1 MAYVKE
7 YSNSGSNAV
16 RIQQLESMLHKQ
28 YNPRH
33 SSIPDFVDTF
43 QTIMSELE
51 GLYVEEEAAGHSVG
65 LLNDP
70 QKKRWLLN
78 AVATDASL
86 QPLVQSLCRGFK
98 SYEEVAHELRS
109 TSIQAEYDLNPTGKT
124 RRAMLD
130 TATHMEPA
138 EVDMD
143 ESVEHALRV
152 FHMMGKTSGYNKAY
166 QMMTNPCTME
176 LLKIPKSIWL
186 ELTNK
191 LKEEMNAIR
200 MHIRKKR
207 ACDQGGALSHLYQ
220 MQHRNRISLQ
230 NILEAHQ
237 MH

>member
-65 LLNDP
+65 SLNDP

-86 QPLVQSLCRGFK
+86 QPLVQSLRRGFK
-98 SYEEVAHELRS
+98 NYEEVAHELRS

-124 RRAMLD
+124 RHAMFG
-130 TATHMEPA
+130 TATA
-138 EVDMD
+138 SDMTD
-143 ESVEHALRV
+143 ANNEEHEAPGWAV
-152 FHMMGKTSGYNKAY
+152 
-166 QMMTNPCTME
+166 
-176 LLKIPKSIWL
+176 
-186 ELTNK
+186 
-191 LKEEMNAIR
+191 
-200 MHIRKKR
+200 
-207 ACDQGGALSHLYQ
+207 
-220 MQHRNRISLQ
+220 RI
-230 NILEAHQ
+230 
-237 MH
+237 